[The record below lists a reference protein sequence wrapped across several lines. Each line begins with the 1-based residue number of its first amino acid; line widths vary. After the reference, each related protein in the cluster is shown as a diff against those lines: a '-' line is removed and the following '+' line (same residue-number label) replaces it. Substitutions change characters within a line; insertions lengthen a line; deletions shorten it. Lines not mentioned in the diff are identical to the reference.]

1 MNQSDGMPGNAP
13 DVAAVSRKLTV
24 RIVAALSLIAVLA
37 TTEFVISKLIVDS
50 QSAHA
55 RLINISGRQRM
66 LSQRTAGL
74 AAEAAR
80 EVTLYGQAKDETRV
94 ELRAA
99 IDLMRQSHR
108 ALTMGDP
115 GADLPPP
122 DDTLANHYFSGA
134 QSLDLRVRY
143 FLDTAERV
151 ERDTKTGIASPA
163 DMDHLS
169 REARQPL
176 LQGLDDAVLLYQE
189 AAENSQTTLSRITV
203 GLWLAMLVCVVL
215 TGALV
220 LWPAIKLVRSSLL
233 RAEEG
238 RVVAERANFAKTQ
251 FLTSMSHEIRTPMN
265 GIIGMADLLAA
276 EPLEPTQKRYAEIVR
291 RSARSLLSILNDIL
305 DVSKMEADQLVLEQV
320 PFNLSRLIVEAA
332 EVFGSDCS
340 EKGLDLTLELEPE
353 LDAGVLGD
361 PTRLRQVL
369 TNLISNALK
378 FTKEGGVTVRAFR
391 REVSE
396 TSWQVRIEVEDTG
409 IGFEP
414 HMAEYLFEAFT
425 QEDQTTTRRFG
436 GTGLGLAIVRRIV
449 TAMGGE
455 VRADGRPGEGA
466 TFRIDIPLETSAEI
480 RAGSAQ
486 EPVEA
491 AAPTQE
497 SDWTSARILVAED
510 NETNRE
516 LIGTLLS
523 ALGCGAVDFAEDGV
537 IAVRMAADTK
547 FDVILMDSQMPNM
560 DGIEA
565 VRTIR
570 ATAGPNTNT
579 TIVALTA
586 DALDRARER
595 YLAHGF
601 DDYLAKPI
609 MPHALYDAL
618 NRALEAPGQ

>member
-1 MNQSDGMPGNAP
+1 MSENEGRSGNMPN
-13 DVAAVSRKLTV
+13 VTAASRRLTV
-24 RIVAALSLIAVLA
+24 RVVVALSLIAALA
-37 TTEFVISKLIVDS
+37 TAEFVISKLIVDS
-50 QSAHA
+50 QSAYA

-74 AAEAAR
+74 AAEASR
-80 EVTLYGQAKDETRV
+80 EVTLYGAATDETRAD
-94 ELRAA
+94 LRAA

-115 GADLPPP
+115 GAELPPP
-122 DDTLANHYFSGA
+122 DDALTDHYFNGA
-134 QSLDLRVRY
+134 QSLDLRIRD

-163 DMDHLS
+163 DLDHLS

-176 LQGLDDAVLLYQE
+176 LQGLDNAVLLYQQ
-189 AAENSQTTLSRITV
+189 AAENSQTILSRITV

-215 TGALV
+215 IGALV
-220 LWPAIKLVRSSLL
+220 LWPAILFVRSNLL

-251 FLTSMSHEIRTPMN
+251 FLSSMSHEIRTPMN

-320 PFNLSRLIVEAA
+320 PFNLSRLIGEAA

-391 REVSE
+391 REVSD

-449 TAMGGE
+449 TAMGGV
-455 VRADGRPGEGA
+455 VRADGRPGVGA

-480 RAGSAQ
+480 RAGVAQ
-486 EPVEA
+486 EPDEA

-497 SDWTSARILVAED
+497 SDWTAARILVAED

-570 ATAGPNTNT
+570 ATAGPNTDT
-579 TIVALTA
+579 MIVALTA

-609 MPHALYDAL
+609 MPHSLYEVL
-618 NRALEAPGQ
+618 SRALEPPGQ